1 MLIHCPYCGPRD
13 LIEFAVKGELRVRPD
28 PQGDLDGP
36 GARAAFADSVYL
48 RDNPAGPHRE
58 HWLHAAG
65 CQSWLAIE
73 RDTRTHLILK
83 VELVAAGAPE
93 ARS

>member
-13 LIEFAVKGELRVRPD
+13 LIEFAVRGEARVRHA
-28 PQGDLDGP
+28 PQGDLDGV
-36 GARAAFADSVYL
+36 ATRADFAESVYF

-73 RDTRTHLILK
+73 RDTRTHQILK
-83 VELVAAGAPE
+83 VEAVAAAAPE
-93 ARS
+93 GGS